1 MPTILPIIDDCNQN
15 CLFCSA
21 QGRKTNLTQ
30 DKIRQIV
37 NKEKDLIVISGGE
50 PLLSRRL
57 FRILEYVKK
66 RNLKIELETNATL
79 LTYNLAKK
87 LLNRGVDLFNINF
100 PSHTERLT
108 GEITQ
113 SKKSFFPK
121 IEAIKI
127 LERLKARIRLT
138 HIVNSLNYLHM
149 EEMVEFV
156 KENFASISYIQ
167 FSFIKILGNALKF
180 AWINPRYEDVELPLL
195 KAFIKC
201 RQLKIDFLV
210 DHIPLCFLPGFE
222 SHHADFRKLKEGIGS
237 KYSLKEKVKLKACS
251 ACKLEGYCYGV
262 RKDYIELFGEGNIL
276 VKPRR

>member
-21 QGRKTNLTQ
+21 RRRKTNLTLS
-30 DKIRQIV
+30 QIHQIID
-37 NKEKDLIVISGGE
+37 KEKDLIVISGGE
-50 PLLSRRL
+50 PLLSKRL
-57 FRILEYVKK
+57 FRILEYIKK
-66 RNLKIELETNATL
+66 KNLKIELETNATL

-87 LLNRGVDLFNINF
+87 LLNSGVDLFNINF
-100 PSHTERLT
+100 PSHRERSTE
-108 GEITQ
+108 EITQ
-113 SKKSFFPK
+113 SKKSFSRR
-121 IEAIKI
+121 IAAIKI

-138 HIVNSLNYLHM
+138 HIVNSLNYLYM

-156 KENFASISYIQ
+156 KEKFKSISYIQ

-180 AWINPRYEDVELPLL
+180 TWINPKYEDVELPLL

-210 DHIPLCFLPGFE
+210 DHVPLCFLPGFE

-237 KYSLKEKVKLKACS
+237 KYSLNEKVKLKACS